1 MSYHKEKEEN
11 RDKNIKRKDTTL
23 HKGIRIIKH
32 NLDIR
37 DIPLGYTQ
45 VCS

>member
-1 MSYHKEKEEN
+1 VSYHKEKEEN

-23 HKGIRIIKH
+23 HKGIRIKQH
-32 NLDIR
+32 DLDIKE
-37 DIPLGYTQ
+37 IPLRYSQ